1 MAQIKGTAMLQ
12 CVKLLRA
19 QREKAA
25 ALLSPELR
33 QYLEKRI
40 AISVWYPEEDHLG
53 LLRVV
58 AELVGTG
65 HRDVWEFLGRAS
77 ARNDLQGIYRNM
89 LRLGD
94 PDGTLRRGPA
104 LWQAYH
110 DSGAVSVEWEGENVV
125 RVSLAEY
132 GLRAAEMCGVFGG
145 YYHELLHLSG
155 AREVSVAHTACRL
168 GGAQVCQ
175 WHTKWLSM
183 LSAPA

>member
-12 CVKLLRA
+12 CVRLLRV
-19 QREKAA
+19 QREKAT
-25 ALLSPELR
+25 ALLPPGLVH
-33 QYLEKRI
+33 YLDRHI
-40 AISVWYPEEDHLG
+40 AISVWYPEGDHLA

-58 AELVGTG
+58 AELVGAG
-65 HRDVWEFLGRAS
+65 QRDVWEFLGRSS
-77 ARNDLQGIYRNM
+77 ARNDLQGIYRK
-89 LRLGD
+89 LLKLGD
-94 PDGTLRRGPA
+94 PDATLRRGPA

-110 DSGAVSVEWEGENVV
+110 DTGTVSLSWEGENLV

-155 AREVSVAHTACRL
+155 ARDISITHTACRL
-168 GGAQVCQ
+168 DGAPVCQ

-183 LSAPA
+183 LSARG

>member
-1 MAQIKGTAMLQ
+1 MARIKGTAMLQ

-19 QREKAA
+19 QREKAT
-25 ALLSPELR
+25 ALLPPEL
-33 QYLEKRI
+33 QHYLDRRI
-40 AISVWYPEEDHLG
+40 ALSVWYPEADHLA

-58 AELVGTG
+58 AELVGAG
-65 HRDVWEFLGRAS
+65 QRDMWASLGRAS

-89 LRLGD
+89 LKLGD
-94 PDGTLRRGPA
+94 PDATLRRGPA

-110 DSGAVSVEWEGENVV
+110 DTGIVSLVWEGENLVC
-125 RVSLAEY
+125 VSLAEY

-168 GGAQVCQ
+168 DGAQVCQ
-175 WHTKWLSM
+175 WHVKWLSM

>member
-25 ALLSPELR
+25 SRLPPEVR
-33 QYLEKRI
+33 HYLEKRI
-40 AISVWYPEEDHLG
+40 AISVWYPEEDHLA

-58 AELVGTG
+58 AELVGAG
-65 HRDVWEFLGRAS
+65 QRDVWAFLGRAS

-89 LRLGD
+89 LKLGD
-94 PDGTLRRGPA
+94 PDATLRRGPA

-110 DSGAVSVEWEGENVV
+110 DSGTVSVAWQGENLV
-125 RVSLAEY
+125 RVGLTDY
-132 GLRAAEMCGVFGG
+132 GVRAAEMCGVFGG

-155 AREVSVAHTACRL
+155 AREVSVAHTACRS
-168 GGAQVCQ
+168 GGAQVCE
-175 WHTKWLSM
+175 WHTKGLF
-183 LSAPA
+183 LPSAPA